1 MNKDLKQRK
10 SELFKF
16 KSKKKRQ
23 KFLIEFKH
31 VNRKD
36 FPFFLK
42 NVDHSARKTMLSIPL
57 RILKAERNLKMGI
70 SKLADNFSKLAKEL
84 QEKRV
89 EIKKAMLEEDTEKL
103 SELLQQKARTS
114 LAINGIF
121 GSGKR
126 LYQGLPILITKRGSG
141 VILEPLMKESIM
153 DTNIEIIEPVE
164 LAAKLLKYTSI
175 NHNEGFTVVL
185 ENTLAG
191 ILFNLIKT
199 KGTRFDL
206 GNNTLTKDGE
216 VHLVTQAMFEDK
228 DTYLLFENSI
238 LGFWNHFDFVRKGY
252 TVHEYLLTEDKV
264 TKLIRLTIKVK
275 MEEYT
280 HVYTFIIRPEYIKNL
295 PMKDLKVI

>member
-1 MNKDLKQRK
+1 MSKYLKQRK
-10 SELFKF
+10 NEILKF
-16 KSKKKRQ
+16 KSRKKRQ

-121 GSGKR
+121 GNGKR
-126 LYQGLPILITKRGSG
+126 LY
-141 VILEPLMKESIM
+141 
-153 DTNIEIIEPVE
+153 
-164 LAAKLLKYTSI
+164 
-175 NHNEGFTVVL
+175 
-185 ENTLAG
+185 
-191 ILFNLIKT
+191 
-199 KGTRFDL
+199 
-206 GNNTLTKDGE
+206 
-216 VHLVTQAMFEDK
+216 
-228 DTYLLFENSI
+228 
-238 LGFWNHFDFVRKGY
+238 
-252 TVHEYLLTEDKV
+252 
-264 TKLIRLTIKVK
+264 
-275 MEEYT
+275 
-280 HVYTFIIRPEYIKNL
+280 
-295 PMKDLKVI
+295 